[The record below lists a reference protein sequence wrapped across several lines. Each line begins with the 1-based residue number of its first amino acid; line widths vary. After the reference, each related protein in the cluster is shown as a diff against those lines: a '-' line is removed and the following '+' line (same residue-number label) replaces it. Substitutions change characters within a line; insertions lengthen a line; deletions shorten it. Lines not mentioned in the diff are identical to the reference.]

1 MDRSIIQ
8 FWSQTST
15 SAGNQGPRGILR
27 LIPVLPQV
35 LLDSANTRKG
45 DQARKR
51 NWLKAW
57 LSSNNTRA
65 FNPSIHRGNLTT
77 GGWLDRSHPCT
88 VYSSCSFLRIV
99 FHSVFPYFFPRNRR
113 LTSQVTGRNCEGGV
127 WGHGAGLAPGR
138 KIIPPSDYIDQ
149 PTLDCD
155 LREVLNCYKQLN

>member
-99 FHSVFPYFFPRNRR
+99 FHSVFPYFF
-113 LTSQVTGRNCEGGV
+113 SQEIVDWPARWQEETAKAASEVMGQALLLDEKSSHLVT
-127 WGHGAGLAPGR
+127 
-138 KIIPPSDYIDQ
+138 
-149 PTLDCD
+149 T
-155 LREVLNCYKQLN
+155 